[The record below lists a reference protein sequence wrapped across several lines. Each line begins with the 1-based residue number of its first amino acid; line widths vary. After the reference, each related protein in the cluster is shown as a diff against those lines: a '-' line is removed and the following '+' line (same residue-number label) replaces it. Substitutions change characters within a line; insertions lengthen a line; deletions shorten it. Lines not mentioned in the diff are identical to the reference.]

1 MLEETRAGKKPFIVV
16 RGDHAGRLLGQ
27 HCERAAG
34 QGIDLLEPLGGGG
47 AEANLR
53 GRGDQAVRGEEPRH
67 QDQADLVREDSAVR
81 RPQDGAAGQ
90 SGARH
95 LLRRAGPGRVHGER
109 LPARPLGAQLGGRRA
124 VGEGGLDLSGQA
136 LRPAAGGL
144 DRRTLLQQEDHG
156 GPRRERTGELAAL
169 ARRIP
174 RHGQEG
180 EGQGHHADGA
190 RRRRPALSRR
200 SRRARG
206 AAEAARRRRLC
217 ASCSQASCPGA
228 IRAWSTR

>member
-1 MLEETRAGKKPFIVV
+1 MRAKSLSLLIAASIV
-16 RGDHAGRLLGQ
+16 GRLLGR

-67 QDQADLVREDSAVR
+67 QDQADLVREDRALR

-109 LPARPLGAQLGGRRA
+109 LPARSLGAQLGGRRA

-144 DRRTLLQQEDHG
+144 DRRALLQQEDHG
-156 GPRRERTGELAAL
+156 GPRRERAGEPAAL
-169 ARRIP
+169 ARRLP

-180 EGQGHHADGA
+180 EGQEHHADGA

-200 SRRARG
+200 PSSCTRR
-206 AAEAARRRRLC
+206 C
-217 ASCSQASCPGA
+217 
-228 IRAWSTR
+228 